1 MNLHCL
7 LRSRGVTNAS
17 LLAML
22 LFASGTVLAGEKIIF
37 SSRSDGRAA
46 VDLNRKDPLA
56 GTGLR
61 TPKLGADPMDA
72 ALSIVPAAPT
82 AASSPMTKKQ
92 KEELE
97 QRRNWIFQD
106 QDKAAEKKL
115 NAINEREKDTDPDA
129 KPKSS
134 IERYYEG
141 SDRKAT
147 ADNQS
152 GSESRDF
159 TGRAKRDGTG
169 RETGRRDFARDGK
182 QNNGDGGNDFL
193 GDSAARDA
201 ARQPRE
207 SGPGF
212 NSQTDLR
219 GFEFAKRVPLDSAKE
234 RARDAERE
242 ADMAAFQR
250 ILNPAAA
257 APQQGGAFTLIG
269 PGTVVFLPGSA
280 QRNFSNPGDFG
291 QSTGLKAGGL
301 DGARLGGENM
311 FDTKLNS
318 GTLLSPAPLTELE
331 KKMEPRPIVLEI
343 PKRKF

>member
-1 MNLHCL
+1 M
-7 LRSRGVTNAS
+7 NAS
-17 LLAML
+17 LLAVL
-22 LFASGTVLAGEKIIF
+22 LFASGTAAAGEKIIF
-37 SSRSDGRAA
+37 SGRSDGRAA

-56 GTGLR
+56 GVGLR
-61 TPKLGADPMDA
+61 TPKLGGDPMDA
-72 ALSIVPAAPT
+72 ALSLVPAAPT
-82 AASSPMTKKQ
+82 ATSSPMTKKQ

-106 QDKAAEKKL
+106 PDKAAEKKL
-115 NAINEREKDTDPDA
+115 DAAGEREKDSDPDA

-147 ADNQS
+147 ADNQT
-152 GSESRDF
+152 GSESRDLV
-159 TGRAKRDGTG
+159 GGAKRDGTG
-169 RETGRRDFARDGK
+169 RETGRRGFARDGK
-182 QNNGDGGNDFL
+182 QADGEGGNDFL
-193 GDSAARDA
+193 GDSSARDS

-207 SGPGF
+207 VGPGF
-212 NSQTDLR
+212 NSQADLR

-257 APQQGGAFTLIG
+257 APQQGGAFTLIA
-269 PGTVVFLPGSA
+269 PGTVVFMPGSA
-280 QRNFSNPGDFG
+280 QRNFSSPVDFG
-291 QSTGLKAGGL
+291 QAAGLRASGL
-301 DGARLGGENM
+301 DGARLGGAGV
-311 FDTKLNS
+311 FDTKANN
-318 GTLLSPAPLTELE
+318 GTFAPLAPLAEPE
-331 KKMEPRPIVLEI
+331 KKMEPRPIILEI